1 MSSVVSNERFR
12 CSRCGHEYEA
22 PVYRHIDAV
31 ADPSLKEKVKN
42 GSLFVRECPECGLR
56 ELISSPVVYRDAHLL
71 LCLSDRKVSV
81 EGLEGLCGRLVS
93 DVGSFI
99 EKVKIFDSGL
109 DDVPME
115 FCKFVTRQELGKD
128 VDLKFLRTDG
138 ADQDIIFTYPE
149 GGQMQMLSVGF
160 NVYEDCCAI
169 VGRNPVITGGLSGL
183 VTVNRDWAEHFL
195 G

>member
-1 MSSVVSNERFR
+1 MSSVVTPMRFR
-12 CSRCGHEYEA
+12 CSRCSHEYEA

-31 ADPSLKEKVKN
+31 AEPSLKEKVKN
-42 GSLFVRECPECGLR
+42 GSLFVRECPECGQR
-56 ELISSPVVYRDAHLL
+56 ELVTSPVVYRDARLL

-81 EGLEGLCGRLVS
+81 EGLEGLCGRLVG

-99 EKVKIFDSGL
+99 EKVKIFDAGL
-109 DDVPME
+109 DDVPLE

-128 VDLKFLRTDG
+128 VDLKFLRTEG

-149 GGQMQMLSVGF
+149 KGQMEMLAVGF

-169 VGRNPVITGGLSGL
+169 VGRNPVITEGLTGL
-183 VTVNRDWAEHFL
+183 VKVDREWAEQFL